1 MRAIRAA
8 ASAALLAAAAVM
20 TAGPAALADEGTGTV
35 TSFGFSVTPETVAPG
50 GTVTLASEGCEV
62 PSVTVTSG
70 VFDTVTLEEGRPGT
84 ATVDSDAKA
93 GARYEIAF
101 DCQGERGTAALTVAG
116 DGARE
121 HEAGDT
127 TEHADGT
134 TGTGTTG
141 GHDTGTGTDTYGT
154 GTDLYG
160 TGGETEKH
168 GTGTEAEKHGT
179 GTGTDSHDTGVGAR
193 SDTPAGAQ
201 KGVKAGYGTAASDTE
216 ADGLGTAEVVTGVL
230 LIVGAL
236 GSAVVLTRRRT
247 ADGRV

>member
-8 ASAALLAAAAVM
+8 ASAVLLGAAAVM
-20 TAGPAALADEGTGTV
+20 AAGPAALADEGTGAV
-35 TSFGFSVTPETVAPG
+35 TPFGFSVTPETVAPG

-84 ATVDSDAKA
+84 ATVDFGAKA
-93 GARYEIAF
+93 GARYEITF

-116 DGARE
+116 EHGGA
-121 HEAGDT
+121 AA
-127 TEHADGT
+127 TEPADGI
-134 TGTGTTG
+134 TGTGT
-141 GHDTGTGTDTYGT
+141 GTATDTYGT
-154 GTDLYG
+154 GT
-160 TGGETEKH
+160 E
-168 GTGTEAEKHGT
+168 TGTETYDT

-193 SDTPAGAQ
+193 PDTPTGAQ
-201 KGVKAGYGTAASDTE
+201 KGVKAGYGTAASDAET
-216 ADGLGTAEVVTGVL
+216 DGLGTAEVVTGAL

-236 GSAVVLTRRRT
+236 GSAVVLTRRRA